1 MMDAEEY
8 DVWYDTPRGQ
18 WIGAAEF
25 RLMADRLRLRP
36 GESLLDVGCGTGWF
50 TRRFA
55 REGAI
60 HVTGLDPA
68 LDSLRYAGEH
78 RAGSESYVV
87 GDGGRLPF
95 ADRSFDCTVAVTSL
109 CFASDETAFLG
120 EMVRVT
126 RRRCALVLLNRLSLL
141 YLQKG
146 RRGGAGAYRGARW
159 HSARKLRSL
168 LERFPLDNVAVT
180 SGIFLSGGGR
190 LARRLETLIPK
201 SLPLGAFLVA
211 SGDCR

>member
-1 MMDAEEY
+1 MDAGEY
-8 DVWYDTPRGQ
+8 DAWYDSPRGQ

-25 RLMADRLRLRP
+25 NLLAETLRLRP
-36 GESLLDVGCGTGWF
+36 GASLLDIGCGTGWF

-55 REGAI
+55 REDAI

-68 LDSLRYAGEH
+68 LDSLRYAVAH
-78 RAGSESYVV
+78 RTGSESYVA

-109 CFASDETAFLG
+109 CFAPDEAAFLA

-126 RRRCALVLLNRLSLL
+126 RRRCALVLLNRHSLL
-141 YLQKG
+141 YRHKG
-146 RRGGAGAYRGARW
+146 RRGGTGAYRGARW
-159 HSARKLRSL
+159 HSARELRSL
-168 LERFPLDNVAVT
+168 LARFPLDNVAVA
-180 SGIFLSGGGR
+180 SGIFLPGGGW